1 MRARA
6 FARLV
11 PALVLLVGLAACDRE
26 DPTQPQ
32 LAPDAPL
39 AAKSGETVNLLGD
52 DFESGPVIIKLT
64 GVPDADVLD
73 AMREAGARAHPVFG
87 EVVGV
92 PAMPFVIASLDV
104 ALVDRISKLPFVVRL
119 ESPLDSTLAVLGPS
133 TPVGA
138 ASVASGCSTC
148 DLAPQLLKINA
159 DSAWELLDARG
170 WDENHSYAYA
180 AVIDG
185 YVDPSLHE
193 GNDPEWLWYREPLW
207 DDYGLAEDP
216 TLSHGMAVTA
226 LLGADDNT
234 DPNNGWWYVAGTAPK
249 AHKQSYGAFQTFY
262 DNDPDNDWSE
272 ILYALGRVKIERPE
286 VVNLSVGSCNHDD
299 HPSVEDAINDLKSVT
314 TRMGGSGVSVV
325 AAAGN
330 GGCANNAIRFPASM
344 SSTIAVG
351 AVDGNDLVG
360 TNATGGPLSV
370 GSEMDVVAMGCGVV
384 TADVHGNAWQLA
396 TDECYTSFAA
406 PQVAGVVAAMRAIH
420 KDLTWY
426 DVRARLRATAEDLG
440 PIGRDDAYG
449 YGLVDMYDAIA
460 YDPVKI
466 TSVAGPIQPITEAG
480 YYRWSA
486 TVEGGDAPY
495 TYSWLKD
502 GMEVSTLSYADIYVR
517 ELDEPEFFLAF
528 TVTDASG
535 QQDYWM
541 ERVYVQIDDGGGW
554 TLK

>member
-1 MRARA
+1 MRARVFLGPVA
-6 FARLV
+6 S
-11 PALVLLVGLAACDRE
+11 LVLLVGLGACDRE

-64 GVPDADVLD
+64 GVADPDVLD
-73 AMREAGARAHPVFG
+73 ALREAGARAHPMFG

-92 PAMPFVIASLDV
+92 PAMPFVIASLDA

-133 TPVGA
+133 APPMGA
-138 ASVASGCSTC
+138 VSAASGCSTC
-148 DLAPQLLKINA
+148 GLAPQLLKINA

-170 WDENHSYAYA
+170 WDEDHSYAYA

-185 YVDPSLHE
+185 YVDPSLYE

-234 DPNNGWWYVAGTAPK
+234 DPNNGWWYVVGTAPK

-262 DNDPDNDWSE
+262 DNDIDNDWSE

-299 HPSVEDAINDLKSVT
+299 HPGVEDAINDLKSVT

-325 AAAGN
+325 VSAGN
-330 GGCANNAIRFPASM
+330 GRCTNDVISFPASM

-351 AVDGNDLVG
+351 AIDANDDIGVDSAGD
-360 TNATGGPLSV
+360 PLSY
-370 GSEMDVVAMGCGVV
+370 GPEMDVVVMGCGVV
-384 TADVHGNAWQLA
+384 TADANGNARQY
-396 TDECYTSFAA
+396 DRCYTSFAA

-535 QQDYWM
+535 QQDHWM
-541 ERVYVQIDDGGGW
+541 ERVYVQIDGW